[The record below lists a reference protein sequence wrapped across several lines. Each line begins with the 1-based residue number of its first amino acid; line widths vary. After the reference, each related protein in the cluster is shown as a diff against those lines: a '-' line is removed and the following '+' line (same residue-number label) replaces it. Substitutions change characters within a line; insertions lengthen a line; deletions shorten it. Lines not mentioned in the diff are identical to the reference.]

1 MSFSHLPP
9 VIGEALTARGYE
21 ALTPVQKAVTEA
33 ESHGRDL
40 IVSAQTGS
48 GKTVAF
54 GLALADQLLSDLGG
68 SPLSETPLVL
78 VVAPTRELAL
88 QVSRELIEWF
98 YPPCS

>member
-40 IVSAQTGS
+40 IVS
-48 GKTVAF
+48 
-54 GLALADQLLSDLGG
+54 
-68 SPLSETPLVL
+68 
-78 VVAPTRELAL
+78 
-88 QVSRELIEWF
+88 
-98 YPPCS
+98 